1 MLALVLAIALTSPIE
16 IERVLALVG
25 STPVLAS
32 DAELAEVAGLVPR
45 EAGEDDDT
53 YRRAVVEALIALELR
68 WQDLTSAGLRSRV
81 QADVEA
87 AWEAVTKRAG
97 GAEALRARL
106 AGIGLGEAELRAL
119 VERAVVVQSYAV
131 SRFAPFVRPTDDEVE
146 TLYRREFVPALERDG
161 RPVPP
166 LDEVRVSVEAI
177 VRERK
182 LNAEV
187 ERWTA
192 ELAAQTQVQRYVR

>member
-1 MLALVLAIALTSPIE
+1 VPALVLAILLASPVE

-32 DAELAEVAGLVPR
+32 DAELAELAGLVPR
-45 EAGEDDDT
+45 EAGEDDDA
-53 YRRAVVEALIALELR
+53 YRRAVVDALIALELR

-81 QADVEA
+81 QADLEA
-87 AWEAVTKRAG
+87 SWDVVVKRAG

-106 AGIGLGEAELRAL
+106 SAIGLGEAELRAL
-119 VERAVVVQSYAV
+119 VERAVVVQEYAV
-131 SRFAPFVRPTDDEVE
+131 NRFAPFVRPSDDEVE
-146 TLYRREFVPALERDG
+146 ALYRRELVPELERDG
-161 RPVPP
+161 QPVPQ
-166 LDEVRVSVEAI
+166 LDEVRASIEAI

-182 LNAEV
+182 LNVEV

-192 ELAAQTQVQRYVR
+192 ELAARTRVQRYVR